1 MIIYIYNDSQ
11 CLHSLDE
18 WIVPA
23 KKTGNVGAE
32 KIVDAHLMNFTNAT
46 PILISKTSLKDL
58 DIPSSGSKA
67 NLCFS
72 ECCESVCLHGRPAAL
87 AFCSPK
93 RSALETISYAL
104 GLCGNFHLDECKMVL
119 RSAQDICNTIKTD
132 GE

>member
-1 MIIYIYNDSQ
+1 
-11 CLHSLDE
+11 
-18 WIVPA
+18 
-23 KKTGNVGAE
+23 
-32 KIVDAHLMNFTNAT
+32 MNFTNAT
-46 PILISKTSLKDL
+46 ASLISKMSLEDL

-72 ECCESVCLHGRPAAL
+72 ECRESVCLHGRPAAL

-93 RSALETISYAL
+93 RSALETTSYTL